1 MRFLVRTAAVAALTL
16 GLASAPDVARAQ
28 VDSREGIAL
37 QNQIAQLR
45 QELQYVRDQVARGGG
60 GGGGGAAP
68 RSGGGN
74 DMVPQLLTRIDAL
87 DDQIRQLRGRID
99 ELQNQND
106 RQHAEMS
113 KRIDDL
119 AFQMNDKPAQPIGG
133 GAAPPPQQQP
143 SQPPQ
148 PRTRTP
154 EIAMQEGNA
163 ALARR
168 DYAGAEH
175 AAREVLA
182 TKGSPRQ
189 YDGQYLLGQSLYGQK
204 QYSNAAIAYDDA
216 YKYSPKGIHA
226 QDALLGLANALVAI
240 GEKNAACGTIR
251 KLRNEFPQPRP
262 EVRDGAA
269 ATAQKAGCG

>member
-1 MRFLVRTAAVAALTL
+1 MVVAFVCWCG
-16 GLASAPDVARAQ
+16 GLRVVEEVAEVHKTGRPILIGTTDVAKSLELSKLLKKKK
-28 VDSREGIAL
+28 VPHELLNAL
-37 QNQIAQLR
+37 
-45 QELQYVRDQVARGGG
+45 
-60 GGGGGAAP
+60 P
-68 RSGGGN
+68 
-74 DMVPQLLTRIDAL
+74 
-87 DDQIRQLRGRID
+87 
-99 ELQNQND
+99 
-106 RQHAEMS
+106 
-113 KRIDDL
+113 
-119 AFQMNDKPAQPIGG
+119 
-133 GAAPPPQQQP
+133 
-143 SQPPQ
+143 
-148 PRTRTP
+148 
-154 EIAMQEGNA
+154 
-163 ALARR
+163 
-168 DYAGAEH
+168 EH

-269 ATAQKAGCG
+269 ARTKTTWVSPSTQPTGNGAGRRIYAVMPPMTTARRWAS